1 MKYEL
6 IISSG
11 EKAFSPAVVDGI
23 EWTTS
28 RSGAAGK
35 LTFSIIRNGEMLPDE
50 GNKVTLKVDGCD
62 VFCGYIFAL
71 DWNKE
76 GIISVVAFDQLRYF
90 KNKETYIYS
99 GRTAESVL
107 KMIVADFGMQTGEI
121 ADTGYVI
128 PSRVE
133 DNKQLFDIIGNA
145 IDLTY
150 QNTGRLYV
158 MYDDFGKIALKDTA
172 DMIVKNGN
180 DYLFFD
186 ENSAEDY
193 EFSSDINN
201 TFNKIKLVREN
212 KKAANREVFCESDD
226 DNIRKWGTLQYYA
239 KLSADENGKA
249 KAQSLLKL
257 YNSKSRSLKLKNAVG
272 DVRVR
277 GGCMVGVSLEMSGI
291 KTKEFMLVESV
302 SHTFRNNEHLMIMD
316 LRGGDING

>member
-1 MKYEL
+1 MNCEL
-6 IISSG
+6 IISSN

-28 RSGAAGK
+28 RCGAAGK
-35 LTFSIIRNGEMLPDE
+35 LTFSIIRDNELLPDE
-50 GNKVTLKVDGCD
+50 GNKVTLNVDGCD
-62 VFCGYIFAL
+62 VFCGYIFAM

-133 DNKQLFDIIGNA
+133 DNKQLFDIVGNA

-150 QNTGRLYV
+150 QNTGDLFV
-158 MYDDFGKIALKDTA
+158 LFDDFGKISLKKSS
-172 DMIVKNGN
+172 DMIVKSDSG
-180 DYLFFD
+180 YLFFD
-186 ENSAEDY
+186 GNAAEDY

-201 TFNKIKLVREN
+201 TFNKIKLVRES
-212 KKAANREVFCESDD
+212 KKTASREVFCESDN
-226 DNIRKWGTLQYYA
+226 DNMRKWGTLQYYA

-277 GGCMVGVSLEMSGI
+277 GGSMVGVSFEMSGI

-302 SHTFRNNEHLMIMD
+302 SHTFRNNEHLMTMD

>member
-6 IISSG
+6 IISGG
-11 EKAFSPAVVDGI
+11 EKVFSPAVVDGI
-23 EWTTS
+23 EWTAS

-35 LTFSIIRNGEMLPDE
+35 LTFSIIRDNKCLPDE
-50 GNKVTLKVDGCD
+50 GNKVTLCVDGKG
-62 VFCGYIFAL
+62 VFCGYIFSL

-76 GIISVVAFDQLRYF
+76 GVISVVAFDQLRYF

-107 KMIVADFGMQTGEI
+107 KMIAADFGMKIGEI

-133 DNKQLFDIIGNA
+133 DNKQLFDIVGNA

-150 QNTGRLYV
+150 QNTGKLYIL
-158 MYDDFGKIALKDTA
+158 YDDFGKISLKNTA
-172 DMIVKNGN
+172 DMVVKSGSEI
-180 DYLFFD
+180 LFFD

-212 KKAANREVFCESDD
+212 KKTASREVFCESDS

-239 KLSADENGKA
+239 KLSADENGKEKA
-249 KAQSLLKL
+249 KSLLNL
-257 YNSKSRSLKLKNAVG
+257 YNSRSRSLKLKNAVG

-277 GGCMVGVSLEMSGI
+277 GGSMVGVSLEMSGI

-302 SHTFRNNEHLMIMD
+302 RHVFRENEHLMTMD